1 MELLTCYKTASVHAS
16 PVYLDLDAT
25 VEKACLLIDEAG
37 RAGAKII
44 AFPEVFIPGYPYW
57 IWTHTPK
64 NGAPLFLRLF
74 KNAVEI
80 PGPATKKI
88 GEAAKRAGC
97 YVVMGVSERDGG
109 SLYNTLIY
117 FNDDGEIIGRHRKL
131 QPTMA
136 ERIVWGRGDGGDLKV
151 FDTPIGKMGGL
162 ICWEHTMDLAR
173 FALISQ
179 GQQIHISVWPGISA
193 LKHDPQSGI
202 FDNVADAAIRHHAL
216 CAQSFVIC
224 AMTPIARDT
233 LEALG
238 FADRPDM
245 MQTGGGM
252 SGIVGPNGQY
262 ITGPHCGSEE
272 KILYASIDLDDRILV
287 KYACDPMGHY
297 GRPDV
302 LRLMFNN
309 DPQPFAEKLELFRED
324 KAAVSRQLDNDCA
337 ATTVVTDENRE

>member
-1 MELLTCYKTASVHAS
+1 MERLTRYKAASIHAS
-16 PVYLDLDAT
+16 PVYLDLDET
-25 VEKACLLIDEAG
+25 VKKACALIDEAG
-37 RAGAKII
+37 QTGAKII
-44 AFPEVFIPGYPYW
+44 AFPEVYIPGYPYW

-64 NGAPLFLRLF
+64 AGAPLFFKLY

-80 PGPATKKI
+80 PGAATRKI
-88 GEAAKRAGC
+88 GEAAKNAGS
-97 YVVMGVSERDGG
+97 YVVMGVTERDGG
-109 SLYNTLIY
+109 SLYNTLVY
-117 FNDDGEIIGRHRKL
+117 FDDNGEIIGKHRKL

-136 ERIVWGRGDGGDLKV
+136 ERIIWGRGDGSDLKV
-151 FDTPIGKMGGL
+151 FDTPLGKMSGL

-224 AMTPIARDT
+224 AMTPIAQDT
-233 LEALG
+233 LDALD
-238 FADRPDM
+238 FADKPDM
-245 MQTGGGM
+245 MQTGGAM

-262 ITGPHCGSEE
+262 IAGPHKGSEE
-272 KILYASIDLDDRILV
+272 KILYADIDLDERIFI
-287 KYACDPMGHY
+287 KYACDPIGHY

-302 LRLMFNN
+302 LRLKFN
-309 DPQPFAEKLELFRED
+309 DAPQPYVEKLDLFGENEICRPGDIPE
-324 KAAVSRQLDNDCA
+324 
-337 ATTVVTDENRE
+337 TDS

>member
-1 MELLTCYKTASVHAS
+1 MERHTQYKAAGIHAS

-25 VEKACLLIDEAG
+25 VEKACVLIDEAG
-37 RAGAKII
+37 QNGAKVIV
-44 AFPEVFIPGYPYW
+44 FPEVYIPGYPYW

-64 NGAPLFLRLF
+64 HGAPLFARLF

-80 PGPATKKI
+80 PSAAVKKI
-88 GEAAKRAGC
+88 GQAAKKAGS
-97 YVVMGVSERDGG
+97 YVVMGATERDGG

-117 FNDDGEIIGRHRKL
+117 FNDAGEVIGKHRKL
-131 QPTMA
+131 QPTAA
-136 ERIVWGRGDGGDLKV
+136 ERIIWGRGDGGDLKI

-179 GQQIHISVWPGISA
+179 GQQLHISVWPGISA

-216 CAQSFVIC
+216 CAQCFVIC
-224 AMTPIARDT
+224 AMTPIGQDT
-233 LEALG
+233 LETLG
-238 FADRPDM
+238 FSDQPDM
-245 MQTGGGM
+245 MQAGGGM

-262 ITGPHCGSEE
+262 ITGPHKGPEE
-272 KILYASIDLDDRILV
+272 KILYADIDLDERIFI

-302 LRLMFNN
+302 LRLRFNS
-309 DPQPFAEKLELFRED
+309 DPQPYVEKFKLFEGGAD
-324 KAAVSRQLDNDCA
+324 TQ
-337 ATTVVTDENRE
+337 DETGVE